1 MHAMSIDDAY
11 RVERVLASGACG
23 VTECV
28 TIEGSGPFVRKRI
41 PAERAHRGVWAS
53 LADCRCRF
61 LPKVWATYEM
71 PDQFVVVYDYVP
83 GEGLEEYVAE
93 RGALSAA
100 EAVRLAGTVCE
111 AAQALHEHGIVHR
124 DIAPQNVIVARDG
137 AHLIDLGIAQIGDGN
152 GAREEEHFGTWGFS
166 APEQYGFA
174 ETDARSDVYSL
185 GRLLGYMLTGARP
198 DDEAYERLLADGETE
213 APALRA
219 VVERACA
226 FEPSARY
233 QSAAALGQALESAL
247 AASADGAGSG
257 PESVAG
263 QAGASEPAAGAGSAM
278 PAEDAPAA
286 AGVGAAAGA
295 RPWAGRAVGRRVA
308 VAAGC
313 AVLLGLGAVAVWHAT
328 GGGEVPAAEGGA
340 PAVSAGG
347 QAGDGADSDALL
359 AQGGEV
365 SRAAASALELVA
377 QSWSPEPGGVVNYVF
392 GIANKSGEFEVDY
405 PEVVITGRDADGA
418 TLFSETMTLMAVLP
432 GETVY
437 FGGFAG
443 AGEAPETVEFELEK
457 PDATQLVASNVAE
470 SPFAVHD
477 AREASDGAGGL
488 SVTGS
493 VAVEEEVRAAA
504 GAGQVAVTAVLVD
517 AAGRPVYGGTAFVDR
532 PAVGEAAPFEVVL
545 PNAPDHAAI
554 EVYAQVW

>member
-11 RVERVLASGACG
+11 RVERVLASGAC
-23 VTECV
+23 
-28 TIEGSGPFVRKRI
+28 
-41 PAERAHRGVWAS
+41 GVWAS

-83 GEGLEEYVAE
+83 GEGLEEYVAQ
-93 RGALSAA
+93 RGALGAA

-137 AHLIDLGIAQIGDGN
+137 AHLIDLGIAQIGEGN

-185 GRLLGYMLTGARP
+185 GRLLSYMLTGARP
-198 DDEAYERLLADGETE
+198 DDEAYERLLADGETV

-233 QSAAALGQALESAL
+233 QSAAALGRALESAL
-247 AASADGAGSG
+247 AASADGAGPGSG
-257 PESVAG
+257 PEAG
-263 QAGASEPAAGAGSAM
+263 QAGASEPAAGAGSAA
-278 PAEDAPAA
+278 PAEDVRAA

-295 RPWAGRAVGRRVA
+295 RPRAGRAVGRRVA

-313 AVLLGLGAVAVWHAT
+313 AVLLGLGAAAVWHAT
-328 GGGEVPAAEGGA
+328 GGREAPAAEGGA
-340 PAVSAGG
+340 PAASAEE
-347 QAGDGADSDALL
+347 QANDADSDALL
-359 AQGGEV
+359 ARDDEAA
-365 SRAAASALELVA
+365 RAAAGALELVA
-377 QSWSPEPGGVVNYVF
+377 QSWSSEPGGVVNFVF
-392 GIANKSGEFEVDY
+392 GLANKSSEFEVDY
-405 PEVVITGRDADGA
+405 PEVVVTGRDAHGA
-418 TLFSETMTLMAVLP
+418 TVFSETKTLMAVMP

-443 AGEAPETVEFELEK
+443 MGEAPDTVEFELVE
-457 PDATQLVASNVAE
+457 PDATQLVASDVTE
-470 SPFAVHD
+470 SPFAVRD

-488 SVTGS
+488 SVEGT
-493 VAVEEEVRAAA
+493 VAVVDEVRAAA
-504 GAGQVAVTAVLVD
+504 GAGQVAVTAVFMD

-532 PAVGEAAPFEVVL
+532 PDVGEEAPFEVLL
-545 PNAPDHAAI
+545 PNAPDYVAC

>member
-83 GEGLEEYVAE
+83 GESLEEYVAQC
-93 RGALSAA
+93 GALGAA

-137 AHLIDLGIAQIGDGN
+137 AHLIDLGIAQIGGGN

-198 DDEAYERLLADGETE
+198 DDEAYERLLADGEIV

-257 PESVAG
+257 PGSEAG
-263 QAGASEPAAGAGSAM
+263 QAGASEPAAGAGSAV
-278 PAEDAPAA
+278 PAEDVRAA

-295 RPWAGRAVGRRVA
+295 RPRSGRTVGRRVA

-313 AVLLGLGAVAVWHAT
+313 AVLLGLGAAAAWYAT
-328 GGGEVPAAEGGA
+328 GGREAPAAESGA
-340 PAVSAGG
+340 PAASAEE
-347 QAGDGADSDALL
+347 QANDADSDALL
-359 AQGGEV
+359 ARDDEAA
-365 SRAAASALELVA
+365 RAAAGALELVA
-377 QSWSPEPGGVVNYVF
+377 QSWSSEPGGVVNFVF
-392 GIANKSGEFEVDY
+392 GLANKSSEFEVDY
-405 PEVVITGRDADGA
+405 PEVVVTGRDAHGA
-418 TLFSETMTLMAVLP
+418 TVFSETKTLMAVMP

-443 AGEAPETVEFELEK
+443 MGEAPDAVEFELVE
-457 PDATQLVASNVAE
+457 PDAAQLVASDVTE
-470 SPFAVHD
+470 SPFAVRD

-488 SVTGS
+488 SVEGT
-493 VAVEEEVRAAA
+493 VAVVDEVRAAA
-504 GAGQVAVTAVLVD
+504 GAGQVAVTAVLMD

-532 PAVGEAAPFEVVL
+532 PDVGKEAPFEVLL
-545 PNAPDHAAI
+545 PNAPDYAAC